1 MSRPPTFRLAFI
13 RRCIITLCQSRAL
26 RAALL
31 AALNGGPDAGL
42 VVNMI
47 EGVRPPSRLPTQVVA
62 PMTVGEESS
71 DSGEDTSGVSSDEEI
86 SVTSEDAS
94 TGSSGQSPPRQET
107 PTQEERDTVIVI
119 DSDSESDSDG
129 EQN

>member
-1 MSRPPTFRLAFI
+1 MSRQFTFRLAFI
-13 RRCIITLCQSRAL
+13 RRRINTLCQSRAL

-42 VVNMI
+42 VVEMI
-47 EGVRPPSRLPTQVVA
+47 ERARPPSGLPTQVVA
-62 PMTVGEESS
+62 PMSMREETS
-71 DSGEDTSGVSSDEEI
+71 DSGEDTSGASSEEE
-86 SVTSEDAS
+86 TSETSEGTS
-94 TGSSGQSPPRQET
+94 TDTSGQSPPRRGS
-107 PTQEERDTVIVI
+107 PPQEERDTVIII